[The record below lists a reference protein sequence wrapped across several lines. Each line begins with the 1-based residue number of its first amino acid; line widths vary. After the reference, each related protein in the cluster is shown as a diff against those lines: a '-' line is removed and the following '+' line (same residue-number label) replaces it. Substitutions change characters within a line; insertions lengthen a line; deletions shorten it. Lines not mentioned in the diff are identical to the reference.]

1 MSRLLAYSLTTGF
14 LLACSWPVN
23 GFTPLI
29 FISLIP
35 ILYVEDLISKDPLAK
50 KYLRLFFY
58 SFVAFL
64 TWNIATTW
72 WIVNSS
78 LPGFIFANLVNS
90 LFYSLILILY
100 SRVKRKVDFK
110 AGALFFVTFWIAFE
124 KFHLNWEF
132 SWPWLNLGNVFS
144 ERISW
149 IQWYE
154 FTGVFGGSLWVLS
167 SNILLFNLIRKYPSF
182 KDPRRFYIRIF
193 PRLILICIPIIISFL
208 VKQKIELGEKFKVL
222 ITQPR
227 IDPWI
232 GKSDTN
238 LEYYEIFKD
247 LTNEELRTNQYDF
260 VITPETYFSEGYGE
274 NVDYFKY
281 SKLHDSLSNYLNAVS
296 YTHLTLPTNR
306 EV

>member
-58 SFVAFL
+58 SFIAFL

-110 AGALFFVTFWIAFE
+110 AGALFFITFWIAFE

-167 SNILLFNLIRKYPSF
+167 SNIILFNLIRKYPSF
-182 KDPRRFYIRIF
+182 K
-193 PRLILICIPIIISFL
+193 
-208 VKQKIELGEKFKVL
+208 
-222 ITQPR
+222 
-227 IDPWI
+227 
-232 GKSDTN
+232 
-238 LEYYEIFKD
+238 
-247 LTNEELRTNQYDF
+247 
-260 VITPETYFSEGYGE
+260 
-274 NVDYFKY
+274 
-281 SKLHDSLSNYLNAVS
+281 AVS
-296 YTHLTLPTNR
+296 YTHLTLPTTD
-306 EV
+306 

>member
-124 KFHLNWEF
+124 KF
-132 SWPWLNLGNVFS
+132 
-144 ERISW
+144 I
-149 IQWYE
+149 
-154 FTGVFGGSLWVLS
+154 
-167 SNILLFNLIRKYPSF
+167 
-182 KDPRRFYIRIF
+182 
-193 PRLILICIPIIISFL
+193 
-208 VKQKIELGEKFKVL
+208 
-222 ITQPR
+222 
-227 IDPWI
+227 
-232 GKSDTN
+232 
-238 LEYYEIFKD
+238 
-247 LTNEELRTNQYDF
+247 
-260 VITPETYFSEGYGE
+260 
-274 NVDYFKY
+274 
-281 SKLHDSLSNYLNAVS
+281 
-296 YTHLTLPTNR
+296 
-306 EV
+306 